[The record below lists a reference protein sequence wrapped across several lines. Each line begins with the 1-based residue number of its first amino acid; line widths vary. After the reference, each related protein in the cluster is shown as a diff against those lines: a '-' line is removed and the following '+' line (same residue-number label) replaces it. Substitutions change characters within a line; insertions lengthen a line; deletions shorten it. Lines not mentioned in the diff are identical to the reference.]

1 MKKILII
8 ILTAL
13 LFASCLFNDKDSKDS
28 DKYPSFG
35 DEIEVTINGLSFD
48 SMEPFM
54 SPDGRY
60 LFFNSLNSGGDTKL
74 FYAAKVNDSTFNFA
88 GEIQGANQETI
99 PHLDTVPDMDSNG
112 NFYWTS
118 TRNYPAELNNLFRG
132 TFNSGTV
139 SDIERVQGNFNMG
152 IPGWLIYVLQSGVI
166 PRQSSQSLRFY
177 FQQILQAILKRQH

>member
-60 LFFNSLNSGGDTKL
+60 LFFRIFIIK
-74 FYAAKVNDSTFNFA
+74 
-88 GEIQGANQETI
+88 Q
-99 PHLDTVPDMDSNG
+99 
-112 NFYWTS
+112 
-118 TRNYPAELNNLFRG
+118 TR
-132 TFNSGTV
+132 S
-139 SDIERVQGNFNMG
+139 
-152 IPGWLIYVLQSGVI
+152 
-166 PRQSSQSLRFY
+166 
-177 FQQILQAILKRQH
+177 K